1 MKTLLLTDVPPS
13 SNLTA
18 GIVTAQMC
26 RFVPKRELAIFCVQ
40 NPHLRPEP
48 YPDLSRVPIQTV
60 RKPNELSRHQV
71 GSNSV
76 GAIGATAIE
85 GYRRCWLTPRL
96 VKQAVE
102 FGRHHRVDS
111 LWTVLQGQTMVR
123 MANAV
128 AKGLNVPLRTQVWD
142 PLEWWLRAHGV
153 DRLNRMRDMALFDHA
168 IKSSVICA
176 TASWAMMSRYE
187 DTYKTPCVTIIASLN
202 RALGHRP
209 GFQLRGPKVVAIGM
223 AGQFYAYQAWGQLVR
238 ALNLAAWQVDGRK
251 VVIRVLGNQRPEG
264 VPDQNLDFLG
274 WKPQEEAVEILAQT
288 CDILY
293 CPYPFE
299 PQMAEVARLSF
310 PSKIPTYLAAG
321 RPILFHGPGYAG
333 PFQYLRKRGAAYLC
347 GDLEAAAIYN
357 GLSHLV
363 ENKVFYAAVAK
374 SAQEAFV
381 TDFTLEQM
389 EKDVRRFLG
398 YPEIGVS
405 IQEATRNQGYESQH
419 RL

>member
-1 MKTLLLTDVPPS
+1 MKTLLLTDIPPS

-26 RFVPKRELAIFCVQ
+26 RFVPEGELAIFCVQ

-48 YPDLSRVPIQTV
+48 YPDLSRAPIETL
-60 RKPNELSRHQV
+60 RKPNELSRRRV
-71 GSNSV
+71 GSISV

-96 VKQAVE
+96 VRQAVE
-102 FGRHHRVDS
+102 YGRHHGVDS

-128 AKGLNVPLRTQVWD
+128 AKGLNVPSRTQVWD

-153 DRLNRMRDMALFDHA
+153 DRLNRMRDLALFDRA
-168 IKSSVICA
+168 IESSVACA
-176 TASWAMMSRYE
+176 TASWAMTSRYE
-187 DTYKTPCVTIIASLN
+187 DTYKTPCVTIIASLH
-202 RALGHRP
+202 RTLGCRP
-209 GFQLRGPKVVAIGM
+209 GFQLRMPDEVVIGM

-238 ALNLAAWQVDGRK
+238 ALNLAGWQVDGRR

-274 WKPQEEAVEILAQT
+274 WKPQEEAVETLSQT

-321 RPILFHGPGYAG
+321 RPILFHGPDYAG
-333 PFQYLRKRGAAYLC
+333 PWRYLRERGAAYLC
-347 GDLEAAAIYN
+347 GDLEPAAVYN
-357 GLSHLV
+357 GISHLV
-363 ENKVFYAAVAK
+363 EDRVFYAAVAK
-374 SAQEAFV
+374 CAQDAFIA
-381 TDFTLEQM
+381 DFTLEQM
-389 EKDVRRFLG
+389 GKDVRRFLG
-398 YPEIGVS
+398 YPE
-405 IQEATRNQGYESQH
+405 
-419 RL
+419 L